1 MRTWQRSHPGWVSF
15 VEVLLCFLVV
25 IMPIV
30 SMLKNKGVETKAE
43 YVITAEWS
51 ILDTDPDVDLWAMPP
66 GGLPVFYRNRQVGLT
81 FLDQDCLGKS
91 NSTAVQA
98 DGTTVALNVCKE
110 TITLRGIVAG
120 RYDLAL
126 NLYSYRDGAHT
137 VVEKSDSL
145 DVKVHV
151 EIIAVNPQYKTL
163 YQKDLV
169 LTRTHQTI
177 NWASFTLDNLNAFT
191 MVAPPVDP
199 ITADF
204 LVKG

>member
-145 DVKVHV
+145 DVQGPRRDHRRQST
-151 EIIAVNPQYKTL
+151 IQNPLSKRPGA
-163 YQKDLV
+163 DPHASERSIGPV
-169 LTRTHQTI
+169 SPWTI
-177 NWASFTLDNLNAFT
+177 
-191 MVAPPVDP
+191 
-199 ITADF
+199 
-204 LVKG
+204 